1 MDLKATKTDF
11 KTIEPF
17 RERFLQESNF
27 QIRYNACHERGWA
40 DHYLF
45 SGSGTDVGYGAIKGQ
60 EIPERNTVFEFFI
73 EPAFRMQKSA
83 GFKALLKVARPNW
96 IECQSNDFPLFAML
110 CEFGQNIESD
120 TVLFR
125 DQTRT
130 QLVRPECTF
139 RKRFPDEAVFKHQVE
154 PVGDHVLEVHGM
166 VVATGGFLTHYNPP
180 FADLYLEV
188 RQDYRDK
195 GFGSFFLQEIKKEC
209 YHAKKIPCARCN
221 VRNEPSRMALHKS
234 GMEICGYMLK
244 GSVLLS

>member
-1 MDLKATKTDF
+1 MIFHCSLCSANLARTLNQTLYCS
-11 KTIEPF
+11 E
-17 RERFLQESNF
+17 
-27 QIRYNACHERGWA
+27 
-40 DHYLF
+40 
-45 SGSGTDVGYGAIKGQ
+45 IKHGH
-60 EIPERNTVFEFFI
+60 NSF
-73 EPAFRMQKSA
+73 
-83 GFKALLKVARPNW
+83 
-96 IECQSNDFPLFAML
+96 
-110 CEFGQNIESD
+110 
-120 TVLFR
+120 
-125 DQTRT
+125 
-130 QLVRPECTF
+130 RPECTF
-139 RKRFPDEAVFKHQVE
+139 RKQFPDEAVFEHQVE

-244 GSVLLS
+244 GDVLLS